1 MDWKNGMILPDS
13 EIGKQLSFVSSRFKG
28 WLWKKDEFITVS
40 FIESVQEGKGHFSE
54 LLNNIWDKGYKVR
67 VPTPFAKMLMILK
80 KKGFTEKQYFD
91 EDADGYVEVWEK

>member
-13 EIGKQLSFVSSRFKG
+13 EIGKQFSFVSSRFKG

-54 LLNNIWDKGYKVR
+54 LLNNIWAKGYKIR
-67 VPTPFAKMLMILK
+67 VPTPFARMLMILK
-80 KKGFTEKQYFD
+80 KKGFVEKAILD
-91 EDADGYVEVWEK
+91 EDTGDYVEVWEK